1 MFPKAPLYIENNLE
15 KRSQLY
21 QKRRQWLMDK
31 SSGPVVLIS
40 PAKGPNQDYAWA
52 HCFQPVFQDSYILF
66 LTGINQTGIS
76 FIFDPKT
83 KKEYIFLP
91 DYNSEDVFW
100 NGQTFSFGNEES
112 YSFLKKNGFSDIHSI
127 HDFKTILLSLNRSSL
142 NWHLLLEKTGKKFR
156 RNESYFLKKYLR
168 RQFTQSFQHTNISD
182 LSWEHRLIHD
192 ALDVGALTVGL
203 QKTCAAF
210 QKTICDSFNSEQ
222 SLSGQLIGNL
232 LKETPY
238 GLAFPPI
245 IARNEN
251 AAILHYTDNSVG
263 FQKNDLILMD
273 FGLRWESMCSDIS
286 RTIPYGGK
294 YTDLQKRLV
303 SIVLDVQIETIQ
315 QVKAGIT
322 FNQLNTFAWSLL
334 EKSLE
339 TNFTNKGGKMRRLYK
354 KQPHNIGHLL
364 GIQVH
369 DGDANRDYRKDAL
382 PAHSIITI
390 EPGLYGAFE
399 LNGEAIECGI
409 RIEDNI
415 LVTSDGHV
423 NLSVAIPKSCDD
435 IEALMKRSD

>member
-15 KRSQLY
+15 KRSKLY
-21 QKRRQWLMDK
+21 KKRRQWLMEK
-31 SSGPVVLIS
+31 CNGPIVLIS
-40 PAKGPNQDYAWA
+40 PAKSPNQDYAWA

-66 LTGINQTGIS
+66 LTGINQIGIS
-76 FIFDPKT
+76 FIFDPKS
-83 KKEYIFLP
+83 KKEFIFLP
-91 DYNSEDVFW
+91 EYNSEDVFW

-112 YSFLKKNGFSDIHSI
+112 HTFLKKNGFGEIHPI
-127 HDFKTILLSLNRSSL
+127 KDFKKTLISLDKPSL
-142 NWHLLLEKTGKKFR
+142 NWHLLLEKSGKKFR
-156 RNESYFLKKYLR
+156 RTESYFLKQSLR
-168 RQFTQSFQHTNISD
+168 RHFSDSFQYTNIST
-182 LSWEHRLIHD
+182 LSWEHRSIHD
-192 ALDVGALTVGL
+192 DLDIESLKMGI
-203 QKTCAAF
+203 QKTCVAF
-210 QKTICDSFNSEQ
+210 KNTITNSFDSEQ
-222 SLSGQLIGNL
+222 SLSGHLIGNL

-251 AAILHYTDNSVG
+251 AAILHYTDNSVR
-263 FQKNDLILMD
+263 FKENDLVLMD

-286 RTIPYGGK
+286 RTIPYGGT

-303 SIVLDVQIETIQ
+303 SIVLDVQNETIR

-322 FNQLNTFAWSLL
+322 FNQLNAFAWSLL
-334 EKSLE
+334 EKSLKI
-339 TNFTNKGGKMRRLYK
+339 NFTNKGGKMRRPYK

-382 PAHSIITI
+382 PANTIITI

-399 LNGEAIECGI
+399 LNGDTIECGI

-415 LVTSDGHV
+415 LVTSDGHK
-423 NLSVAIPKSCDD
+423 NLSEAIPKSCDD
-435 IEALMKRSD
+435 IEALMKNSN